1 MMGTQGHAPADTLSK
16 GTLKGWLLSYNLG
29 TIAIIFALNILLFS
43 LLFSMLSQMV
53 SRNSRYEAVISLSS
67 ELNNSRATFTTLA
80 LEDDRED
87 EEQLYREFLAQK
99 ETILRTLDQLAVE
112 YERDPIR
119 YHLQKGIANGVTFI
133 HHNLDELLRIR
144 SDENQQEF
152 FNLFYTTD
160 KVFTYLQEYT
170 IGQYLPRLIRADVA
184 WLLTTRIQILRY
196 RNIAMLLFVL
206 LVLAYTIVTYEMTM
220 RLVRPVSSMVDI
232 AREIMHG
239 QFDGTAIP
247 WSGPQELQY
256 LAQSMEQMRD
266 SLRERIEMIEQN
278 SRLEKT
284 IHQQEIERIRTTREL
299 EKARYN
305 ALQAQ
310 INPHFLFNTLNVIS
324 RTALFEEADT
334 TVDLIDSLASIFR
347 YTLEYH
353 DDVSLKEEL
362 HFVGEYLAIQQYRFK
377 ERLRYSIVCPQ
388 ELEDLRLPPFVIQ
401 PFVENAMIHGLEPM
415 IAGGE
420 IAIVIKKENKRA
432 IMTITDTGVGIDLE
446 KFELALQQKKQHIG
460 IQNIIARLDLY
471 FNGKSRVDLQK
482 VNESGGTRVTLELPI
497 KRR

>member
-1 MMGTQGHAPADTLSK
+1 MEHTATDTHSK

-29 TIAIIFALNILLFS
+29 TIAIIFAVNILLFG

-53 SRNSRYEAVISLSS
+53 GRNSRYEAVISLSS
-67 ELNNSRATFTTLA
+67 ELNNSRATFTALA
-80 LEDDRED
+80 LEDDSE
-87 EEQLYREFLAQK
+87 EVEQLLLQFKEQK
-99 ETILRTLDQLAVE
+99 ETILQTLDQLAVE

-119 YHLQKGIANGVTFI
+119 YHLQKGIANGITYI
-133 HHNLDELLRIR
+133 HNNLDELKRLR

-152 FNLFYTTD
+152 FNLFYATD

-170 IGQYLPRLIRADVA
+170 IGQYLPRLVRSDVT
-184 WLLTTRIQILRY
+184 WILTTRTRILRY
-196 RNIAMLLFVL
+196 RNIAMLLFL
-206 LVLAYTIVTYEMTM
+206 FLVLTYTIVTYEMTM

-232 AREIMHG
+232 AREIEHG
-239 QFDGTAIP
+239 QFEGTPIP
-247 WSGPQELQY
+247 WSGPKELQY

-266 SLRERIEMIEQN
+266 SLKERIEMIEEN

-284 IHQQEIERIRTTREL
+284 IHKQEIERIRTTREL

-324 RTALFEEADT
+324 RTALFEGADT

-362 HFVGEYLAIQQYRFK
+362 HFVSEYLAIQQYRFK
-377 ERLRYSIVCPQ
+377 ERLRYSIVCPE

-415 IAGGE
+415 IEGGE
-420 IAIVIKKENKRA
+420 ISIVIKKENKRA

-446 KFELALQQKKQHIG
+446 KFELALKQKKQHIG
-460 IQNIIARLDLY
+460 IQNIIGRLDLY

-482 VNESGGTRVTLELPI
+482 VNESGGTQVTLDLPI